1 MQPNCNPIPVPKLVA
16 DDMLEVGAVSHI
28 IGGLSSFH
36 FAGPRPIHIQELV
49 MALAAVSLIRP
60 WSLINICLQTKI
72 QLFAM
77 EVCTVCQANHISGQS
92 VLDSFKV

>member
-16 DDMLEVGAVSHI
+16 DDMLEVGAMSHV
-28 IGGLSSFH
+28 IGRLSSFH

-60 WSLINICLQTKI
+60 PSLTCDSAFVCRQKI
-72 QLFAM
+72 SSLP
-77 EVCTVCQANHISGQS
+77 
-92 VLDSFKV
+92 